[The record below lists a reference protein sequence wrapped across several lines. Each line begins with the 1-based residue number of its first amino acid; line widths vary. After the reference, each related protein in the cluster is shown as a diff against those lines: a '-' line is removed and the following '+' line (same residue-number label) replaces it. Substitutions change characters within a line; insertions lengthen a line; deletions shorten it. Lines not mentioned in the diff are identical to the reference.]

1 MDAVQEIKA
10 KLNIEDI
17 VSEYVQLKR
26 AGRNFKGLSPFTN
39 EKSPSFIVSPEK
51 QIWHDFSSGKGGDM
65 ISFIEQVEGL
75 DFKGALA
82 LLARKAGVDL
92 STFQRSGG
100 TGDNSKKKDRLFQA
114 VEAAVTYYQ
123 VQLTKNESPLRYV
136 REQRGYEKQTL
147 LDFRF
152 GYSPQSSDTLKK
164 YLNDKGFSEQ
174 ELLDSGLIV
183 KRDSGSIDMF
193 RNRLMIPLSD
203 PQGRPVGF
211 TARQLDNSKNAPKYI
226 NTQATVLYD
235 KSRQLYGFSQA
246 KEAIRKSGYVV
257 VVEGNLDVVASH
269 QAGVKQVVASAGTA
283 LTTAHLKSLQRFTG
297 DIRLAFDDDRAG
309 QEAAERTIPLAQSLG
324 LELSFISIPSGKD
337 PDELIKQDVG
347 LWQKTVESPVYMIDW
362 LLGRIALQVDLKSAP
377 GKRKFTTSV
386 LEIVKNI
393 QDPVEQEHYIRIIAD
408 MTSTSVS
415 SVNQKFANNNNAS
428 TPRLKK
434 VQTKAIEPLDINNQ
448 EVREQ
453 HFLSILHSVPNFRPL
468 IEILPLDMFSL
479 KAQDY
484 LAATD
489 SLQQMEKEQ
498 EYGKIVSLVFEETY
512 QHTDQSGLASAIR
525 QLLTGQQGLVNYYYT
540 PHKTASISDS
550 YQNAKETQEKDK
562 LKADLTQLNQL
573 KSRVLL
579 QIEELTTKD

>member
-92 STFQRSGG
+92 STFQRSSG
-100 TGDNSKKKDRLFQA
+100 TGDHTKKKDRLFQA

-211 TARQLDNSKNAPKYI
+211 TARQLDNNKNAPKYI

-283 LTTAHLKSLQRFTG
+283 LTAAHLKSLQRFTG
-297 DIRLAFDDDRAG
+297 DVRLAFDDDRAG

-362 LLGRIALQVDLKSAP
+362 LLGRIALLVDLKSAP

-408 MTSTSVS
+408 MTSTSIS

-579 QIEELTTKD
+579 HIEELTTKD